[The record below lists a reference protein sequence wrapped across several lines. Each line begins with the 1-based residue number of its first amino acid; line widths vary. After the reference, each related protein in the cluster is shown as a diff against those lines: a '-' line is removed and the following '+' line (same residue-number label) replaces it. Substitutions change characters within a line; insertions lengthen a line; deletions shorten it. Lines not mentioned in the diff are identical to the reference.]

1 MQAHILV
8 CLLTYV
14 LWKTLAAS
22 CRQAGLGDEPRQV
35 FQALSEIALVDVVL
49 PTISGTAIRKRC
61 ISQPTEH
68 QQILLQRLGLK
79 LPGALERAAM

>member
-1 MQAHILV
+1 
-8 CLLTYV
+8 LTYV

-22 CRQAGLGDEPRQV
+22 CRQAGLGVEPRQV
-35 FQALSEIALVDVVL
+35 FEALSEIARVDLVL
-49 PTISGTAIRKRC
+49 PTRSGTAIRKRC

-79 LPGALERAAM
+79 LRSALETAAISKRASSAGL